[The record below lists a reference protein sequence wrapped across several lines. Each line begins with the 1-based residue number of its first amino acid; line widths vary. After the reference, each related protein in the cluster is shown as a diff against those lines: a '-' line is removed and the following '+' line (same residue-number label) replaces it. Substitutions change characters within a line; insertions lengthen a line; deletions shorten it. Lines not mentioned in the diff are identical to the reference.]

1 MVQHRHSCY
10 TDVCDIRETIYA
22 WPVAP
27 TCMACSNLMAL
38 YSPKTYCPRDP
49 TRSKSDSSYT

>member
-1 MVQHRHSCY
+1 MHKDNEMMVQYRHSCY

-27 TCMACSNLMAL
+27 TRMACSILMA
-38 YSPKTYCPRDP
+38 
-49 TRSKSDSSYT
+49 